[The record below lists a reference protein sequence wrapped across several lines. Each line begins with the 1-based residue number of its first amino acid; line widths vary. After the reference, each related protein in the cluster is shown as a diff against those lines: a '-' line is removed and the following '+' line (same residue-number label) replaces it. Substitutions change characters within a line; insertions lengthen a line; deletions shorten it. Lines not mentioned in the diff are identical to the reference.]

1 MSDGCLQY
9 HDDDES
15 SSYGCGFIGFRKNQ
29 VCDYSFNSEIEE
41 DDDDL
46 FEINLKKE
54 EPLDSTKEEGANSTG
69 SSLDIHND
77 KLGDVVYVAVRID
90 DEGSS
95 MEALSWALKHSV
107 IPSITTISLLHV
119 FPQIKQIPSPLGKI
133 PRSHVNQEYVD
144 VYLAQEKS
152 KRRRLL
158 QKFIDLCTDS
168 KVKVEVLLIES
179 DNVVKTI
186 VDLVRNLNIMK
197 LVIGIPS
204 SNLRKNG
211 SRRKNSI
218 ADMVLKSVE
227 EKCDVRIICEGREV
241 FYQIINECTSSQ
253 HDDVDG
259 FVRVKRFMT
268 NPFWLFRSRYTSS

>member
-1 MSDGCLQY
+1 MSDECLQY

-15 SSYGCGFIGFRKNQ
+15 SRYGCGLIGFKKNQ
-29 VCDYSFNSEIEE
+29 VFDYNLNSEIEVN
-41 DDDDL
+41 DDL

-54 EPLDSTKEEGANSTG
+54 EPLESIKEEFENSTV
-69 SSLDIHND
+69 SSLDIHNN

-133 PRSHVNQEYVD
+133 PRSRVNQEHVD
-144 VYLAQEKS
+144 IYLAQEKS
-152 KRRRLL
+152 KRRMLL

-179 DNVVKTI
+179 DNFVKAI
-186 VDLVRNLNIMK
+186 VDLVININIMK

-204 SNLRKNG
+204 SNLRKHRS
-211 SRRKNSI
+211 SRKHSI

-227 EKCDVRIICEGREV
+227 EKCDVRIICEGREMID
-241 FYQIINECTSSQ
+241 QMINGCTSSQ
-253 HDDVDG
+253 HDDVYG
-259 FVRVKRFMT
+259 FVRVKRFMS
-268 NPFWLFRSRYTSS
+268 NPFWLFRFKYTSL